1 MVSLNIIPATSC
13 VPSHALLLSPR
24 HSRTVLLSCV
34 TQVSVGDCLTAV
46 LFILIHQLSCI
57 SIQRVIKQKFCSHVN
72 NNFNNIYVSEIIN
85 SLLAR
90 FEINLLKLHV
100 VRQDFVTF
108 PLLHAVTKQCVI
120 YIMTNICCK
129 LVSSSS
135 SEHDNIM
142 TAGSQLSSETWTLLC
157 CSALDP
163 NLMI

>member
-1 MVSLNIIPATSC
+1 MSLKSLT
-13 VPSHALLLSPR
+13 LS
-24 HSRTVLLSCV
+24 
-34 TQVSVGDCLTAV
+34 
-46 LFILIHQLSCI
+46 
-57 SIQRVIKQKFCSHVN
+57 
-72 NNFNNIYVSEIIN
+72 
-85 SLLAR
+85 LAR

-108 PLLHAVTKQCVI
+108 PLLHAVTTQCVI

-157 CSALDP
+157 CSA
-163 NLMI
+163 